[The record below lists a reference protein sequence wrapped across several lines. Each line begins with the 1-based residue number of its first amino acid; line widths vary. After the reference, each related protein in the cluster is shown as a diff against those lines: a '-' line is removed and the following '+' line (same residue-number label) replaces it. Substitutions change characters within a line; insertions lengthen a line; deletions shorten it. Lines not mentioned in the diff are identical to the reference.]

1 MCESLP
7 AVKTGYKGGS
17 LYWKPDALCGV
28 IEINSLSTQWIP
40 FLSVKV
46 SFYSVHL
53 LPIQVTKLLKK
64 RRDRSRKLDLK
75 SKLNTTY
82 TFS

>member
-28 IEINSLSTQWIP
+28 IEINGLSTQWIP

-46 SFYSVHL
+46 SFY
-53 LPIQVTKLLKK
+53 
-64 RRDRSRKLDLK
+64 
-75 SKLNTTY
+75 
-82 TFS
+82 

>member
-28 IEINSLSTQWIP
+28 IEINGLSTQWIP

-53 LPIQVTKLLKK
+53 LPIQVTKLLLKK
-64 RRDRSRKLDLK
+64 KEEIGAG
-75 SKLNTTY
+75 N
-82 TFS
+82 